1 MDLYDSLSL
10 KVDPAKAEPA
20 VWVRRVVI
28 YESIV
33 SEVKVVREI
42 PLDKG
47 LNIVWAEETDSDN
60 TSAEITGHSAG
71 KTSFCRLFRYV
82 LGEKSFGTRPN
93 MNLIKKCFPQGYV
106 GAEMFVKQRQWAV
119 LRPIGNGTF
128 SYIKPDAT
136 LEELLPDRSM
146 RANEENYPEQLG
158 LTALLDDLDTATIV
172 RTKQTIEWGH
182 VLAWCTR
189 DQEARFQNCYDWR
202 SPRSDSEWPA
212 FRAPKQDALFA
223 MRTLLGLFV
232 SDELQGEE
240 DLAAAIQKREELEKQ
255 IQDLARE
262 PQFRVNLYEQEL
274 RARIKAQLPNAA
286 GIDTVPF
293 RWDQLS
299 SDLDRLTD
307 EAMKVLQDKADAEET
322 AREKAQ
328 CEIDDIGAEIR
339 RVTADLRQ
347 IAASFGLQ
355 SAALT
360 EIDAAITQRETQRQ
374 EIERNANALCTI
386 GGVLYRNCTHI
397 ADRQASLKLTQ
408 FQDVHAMEQAEA
420 TRADA
425 QRALETLQRQLESS
439 LKSLTGERATLIDK
453 RDSLAATGD
462 STRNKMTELRD
473 ARRQFTEW
481 NSRMDKSGEFKALDE
496 CRKQLKETEGK
507 VTELTSGLNKLLAQH
522 DSSRALIASIFS
534 GAVRAVLT
542 SGTYNGEVSLN
553 ERELSFHITHGVTMS
568 GEAVETLSVLLADV
582 ACMIYNSVSGATRLP
597 GLLLHD
603 SPREAD
609 LGLRLYRSFI
619 RFVASLQK
627 HFGSAEAC
635 PFQYILTTTTAPPEE
650 LRGNETVKLPL
661 NAAVPDKLLF
671 RRYVAAAVNPSEQLF
686 NERSR

>member
-10 KVDPAKAEPA
+10 KVDSAKAEPA

-33 SEVKVVREI
+33 SEAKVVREI
-42 PLDKG
+42 PLTKG

-71 KTSFCRLFRYV
+71 KTSFCRLLRYI
-82 LGEKSFGTRPN
+82 LGEKSFGTRSN

-106 GAEMFVKQRQWAV
+106 GAEIFVKQRQWAV

-128 SYIKPDAT
+128 SYIKPEAT
-136 LEELLPDRSM
+136 LEDLLPDRST

-158 LTALLDDLDTATIV
+158 LKALLDDLDTATIV
-172 RTKQTIEWGH
+172 RTSQTIQWGH

-202 SPRSDSEWPA
+202 SPRSESEWPA
-212 FRAPKQDALFA
+212 FRAPKSDALFA

-232 SDELQGEE
+232 PDELRGEE
-240 DLAAAIQKREELEKQ
+240 DLAAAIQQHEDLEKQ
-255 IQDLARE
+255 IQNLARE

-274 RARIKAQLPNAA
+274 RARVKALLPNAA
-286 GIDTVPF
+286 GIDRVPF

-307 EAMKVLQDKADAEET
+307 EAIKGLQDKADADET
-322 AREKAQ
+322 ARQKAQ
-328 CEIDDIGAEIR
+328 VEIDEIGTEIGR
-339 RVTADLRQ
+339 ITANLRQ

-360 EIDAAITQRETQRQ
+360 EMDAAIAQRETQRQ
-374 EIERNANALCTI
+374 EIEQNANALCTI
-386 GGVLYRNCTHI
+386 GGVLYRDCTHI

-408 FQDVHAMEQAEA
+408 LQDAHAMEQAEA
-420 TRADA
+420 KRADA
-425 QRALETLQRQLESS
+425 QGALVSHQQQLELS
-439 LKSLTGERATLIDK
+439 LKSLTRERVTLIDK
-453 RDSLAATGD
+453 RDSLTATRD
-462 STRNKMTELRD
+462 SVRNDITELRD
-473 ARRQFTEW
+473 ARRQFIEW
-481 NSRMDKSGEFKALDE
+481 NSRKDKPGEFEALDE

-507 VTELTSGLNKLLAQH
+507 VTQLTSDLNNLLAQH
-522 DSSRALIASIFS
+522 DSSRELIASIFS
-534 GAVRAVLT
+534 GAVKAVLT

-627 HFGSAEAC
+627 HFGSVKSC

-650 LRGNETVKLPL
+650 LRSQETVKLHL
-661 NAAVPDKLLF
+661 NAAVVEQLLF
-671 RRYVAAAVNPSEQLF
+671 RRNVAAVTITSEQSDMF
-686 NERSR
+686 K

>member
-33 SEVKVVREI
+33 SEAKVVREI
-42 PLDKG
+42 PLTKG

-71 KTSFCRLFRYV
+71 KTSFCRLLRYA

-106 GAEMFVKQRQWAV
+106 GAEIFVKQRQWAV

-146 RANEENYPEQLG
+146 RANEDNYPEQLG
-158 LTALLDDLDTATIV
+158 LKALLDDLDTATIV
-172 RTKQTIEWGH
+172 RTSQTIEWGH

-202 SPRSDSEWPA
+202 SPRSESEWPA
-212 FRAPKQDALFA
+212 FRAPKADALFA

-232 SDELQGEE
+232 PDELRGEE
-240 DLAAAIQKREELEKQ
+240 DLAAAMQEQEELEKQ
-255 IQDLARE
+255 AQELARE

-274 RARIKAQLPNAA
+274 RARIKTLLPDAP

-307 EAMKVLQDKADAEET
+307 EAIKILQDTADADEA
-322 AREKAQ
+322 ARNKAQ
-328 CEIDDIGAEIR
+328 VEIDEIGAEIGR
-339 RVTADLRQ
+339 ITADLRQ

-360 EIDAAITQRETQRQ
+360 EIDAAITQKEAQLQ
-374 EIERNANALCTI
+374 AIEKVANDLCTI
-386 GGVLYRNCTHI
+386 GGVLYRDCTHI

-408 FQDVHAMEQAEA
+408 LQDAHAMEQAEA
-420 TRADA
+420 KRADA
-425 QRALETLQRQLESS
+425 QRALVTHQQQLESS
-439 LKSLTGERATLIDK
+439 LKSLTRERATLIDK
-453 RDSLAATGD
+453 RDSLVKTRD
-462 STRNKMTELRD
+462 SAQTEITDLTN
-473 ARRQFTEW
+473 ARRQFVEW
-481 NSRMDKSGEFKALDE
+481 SSRKDKLGEFKALDE
-496 CRKQLKETEGK
+496 CRTNLKDVETK
-507 VTELTSGLNKLLAQH
+507 VTELTKGLNTLLAQH
-522 DSSRALIASIFS
+522 DSSRELIASIFS
-534 GAVRAVLT
+534 GAVKAVLT

-627 HFGSAEAC
+627 HFGSVEAC

-650 LRGNETVKLPL
+650 LRNKEAVKLHL
-661 NAAVPDKLLF
+661 NAAVPEQLLF
-671 RRYVAAAVNPSEQLF
+671 RRYVAAAADPSEQLYK
-686 NERSR
+686 